1 MSVALLDL
9 RGIQKSFLGVQAL
22 AGVDLHVRAGEVLA
36 VLGENGA
43 GKSTLMKV
51 IAGVHQPDHG
61 EIRVDGKPV
70 TIKNTQHAQALGI
83 SIIHQEFN
91 LIPHLSVA
99 ENIFLGREPMK
110 PGRLLIDWKKMMEE
124 TRALLKKV
132 GLSVHP
138 KRLVGSLN
146 VAEQQLVE
154 IAKSLS
160 FQPKV
165 IIMDEPTAALNDE
178 ETHNLF
184 AIIQELK
191 EAGTGI
197 IYISHRLEEIFH
209 ISDHIMILRDGTF
222 VDRLRTD
229 AANKDQV
236 VALMVGRELTDYYPV
251 LAEPSDQVQMEV
263 RNLFAGGRLHQVSFR
278 VHKGEILGIA
288 GLMGAGRSELAKA
301 LFGVIP
307 VEGGDILLNGTKM
320 MPKSPKHAIRQGIAM
335 VSDDRKGEGLVLS
348 MSIEENLTLAN
359 LDPVIHFGW
368 INQSKQKEVV
378 SRNMER
384 LKIKAASS
392 ELPVQFLSG
401 GNQQKVVLGKW
412 LETRPQV
419 LILHEPTRGVDVG
432 AKAEIYQLMKEL
444 AEQGVTI
451 LLLSSELPELM
462 GMSHRI
468 LVMHEGR
475 ITGEFDR
482 KEATQEKIMHCA
494 TGGDQSG
501 VA

>member
-51 IAGVHQPDHG
+51 IAGVYQPDQG
-61 EIRVDGKPV
+61 EIRVEGKPV

-110 PGRLLIDWKKMMEE
+110 TGRLLIDWKQMIEE
-124 TRALLKKV
+124 TRTLLKKV

-184 AIIQELK
+184 TIIQELK

-222 VDRLRTD
+222 VDRLQT
-229 AANKDQV
+229 ATANKDQV
-236 VALMVGRELTDYYPV
+236 VALMVGRELTDYYPA

-263 RNLFAGGRLHQVSFR
+263 RNLSAAGRLHQVSFR

-301 LFGVIP
+301 LFGAIP

-451 LLLSSELPELM
+451 LLISSELPELM

-475 ITGEFDR
+475 ITGEFDQ